1 MTDIHGV
8 DVDLEGVFID
18 NLYAHEHALRE
29 LEVRLVAIQ
38 EEMAEERKAVEHWTF
53 AYTDYMKSRG
63 LSPRSLTRNPVLE
76 PEYAH
81 MGPTELVQY
90 WADKY
95 DGEIVVKDLAK
106 VAVDARMFPNYRYAS
121 SSIYAVVK
129 RKGFAKVEPGH
140 FRKTKQGNDRNGHS
154 GNIGFTTLECA
165 IPMNDDG
172 VVAPPVTG

>member
-8 DVDLEGVFID
+8 DVDLEEIFVD
-18 NLYAHEHALRE
+18 KLYEHEHALRE
-29 LEVRLVAIQ
+29 LEVRLAAIQ

-63 LSPRSLTRNPVLE
+63 LSPRNLTRNTVLE

-90 WADKY
+90 WSDKHA
-95 DGEIVVKDLAK
+95 GEVVVKDLAK
-106 VAVDARMFPNYRYAS
+106 VAVNARMFPNYRYAS

-129 RKGFAKVEPGH
+129 RKGFVKVGPGH
-140 FRKTKQGNDRNGHS
+140 FRKTKQGNDRNRHS
-154 GNIGFTTLECA
+154 GDTGLTTSQYA

-172 VVAPPVTG
+172 VVAPPVSG

>member
-8 DVDLEGVFID
+8 GVDLEGIFVD
-18 NLYAHEHALRE
+18 KLYEHEHALRE
-29 LEVRLVAIQ
+29 LEVRLAAIQ

-63 LSPRSLTRNPVLE
+63 LSPRDLTRNTVLE

-90 WADKY
+90 WADKH
-95 DGEIVVKDLAK
+95 DGEIVVKELAK
-106 VAVDARMFPNYRYAS
+106 AAVDARMFPNYRHAS

-129 RKGFAKVEPGH
+129 RKGFVKVGPGFFVRAK
-140 FRKTKQGNDRNGHS
+140 QSNGLNGGS
-154 GNIGFTTLECA
+154 GDTELAAYPYT
-165 IPMNDDG
+165 IPMNDYG
-172 VVAPPVTG
+172 VGASRATE